1 MPDALLVHG
10 GTVVD
15 GTGGQARRG
24 DVLVRDGRVEA
35 LGTLGPSPGARVLDA
50 EGLVVAPGFVDLH
63 THADFTLLAFPEA
76 QSAVRQGVTTVVVGN
91 CGGGVA
97 PCSPEHDFRR
107 TAFAYSSDWGVE
119 VTWEG
124 VGEYLET
131 LGGKGV
137 NVAALVPHGAT
148 RNAVMGLDARPPG
161 PAELDRMLGLAREG
175 LEAGAIGVSTGLEYQ
190 PGSRAETDELAAFC
204 AVAAE
209 RDGVHATHMRDR
221 AERFAAA
228 TGEALE
234 IARRTGVRTQLS
246 HVAPRPYA
254 PRAETEAAFEAVERA
269 RGNGHAVSVDT
280 FPETWGPGNL
290 ADLFPPEITQ
300 GRPAE
305 VLARLQDPGARRA
318 VDLHFAAG
326 RNFLV
331 RAGGYEQI
339 FVSSSPIR
347 PELTGR
353 SLARLAREAGT
364 SVGAWACDALLEAGS
379 LLMSVGIRHVY
390 ATEDDLD
397 RVLALPYCGL
407 GSDGVV
413 TDGEGEECRFPWNAS
428 SYGYAARTLERYVRE
443 RGLLTL
449 EEAVRRLA
457 ALPAEAMGLRDR
469 GVLREGAAADVV
481 VLDLARVHDRTT
493 PADVARHPEGIVHV
507 LVNGVAVVEGG
518 RPTHARPGLVLGR

>member
-1 MPDALLVHG
+1 MADALLVSG

-15 GTGGQARRG
+15 GTGGPGRHA
-24 DVLVRDGRVEA
+24 DVLLRAGRIAA
-35 LGTLGPSPGARVLDA
+35 LGPGLDPPPGARILGAD
-50 EGLVVAPGFVDLH
+50 GLVVAPGFVDLH
-63 THADFTLLAFPEA
+63 THADFTLLAFPGA
-76 QSAVRQGVTTVVVGN
+76 ASAVRQGVTTVVVGN

-97 PCSPEHDFRR
+97 PCSHEHDFRR

-119 VTWEG
+119 VTWTS

-131 LGGKGV
+131 LGGKGA
-137 NVAALVPHGAT
+137 NVAALVPHGAV
-148 RNAVMGLDARPPG
+148 RNAVMGLEARAPEA
-161 PAELDRMLGLAREG
+161 AELDRMLGLTREG
-175 LEAGAIGVSTGLEYQ
+175 LEAGAVGVSTGLEYQ
-190 PGSRAETDELAAFC
+190 PGSRAGTDELAALC
-204 AVAAE
+204 ALASD
-209 RDGVHATHMRDR
+209 RDGVHATHMRNR
-221 AERFAAA
+221 AERFASA
-228 TGEALE
+228 TEEALE
-234 IARRTGVRTQLS
+234 ISRRTGVRTQLS

-254 PRAETEAAFEAVERA
+254 PPAETEAAFEAVERA
-269 RGNGHAVSVDT
+269 RAEGHAVYVDT

-305 VLARLQDPGARRA
+305 VLARLQDPRARRA
-318 VDLHFAAG
+318 VEEHFAAG

-339 FVSSSPIR
+339 FVSSSPVR

-353 SLARLAREAGT
+353 SLAGLAREAGT
-364 SVGAWACDALLEAGS
+364 TVGAWACDTLLDAGS

-390 ATEDDLD
+390 ATEEDLD

-413 TDGEGEECRFPWNAS
+413 TDGEGDACPFPWNAS
-428 SYGYAARTLERYVRE
+428 SYGYAARTLEHYVRE
-443 RGLLTL
+443 RGLFTL

-469 GVLREGAAADVV
+469 GLLRAGLAADVV
-481 VLDLARVHDRTT
+481 VFDPARIHDRTT
-493 PADVARHPEGIVHV
+493 PEDVARHPEGVVHV
-507 LVNGVAVVEGG
+507 LVNGVPVVEGG
-518 RPTHARPGLVLGR
+518 RPTGARPGSVVS

>member
-1 MPDALLVHG
+1 VAEPILVRG

-15 GTGGQARRG
+15 GTGGPARRA
-24 DVLVRDGRVEA
+24 DVLLRDGRIAA
-35 LGTLGPSPGARVLDA
+35 LGALDPPPGARVLDA
-50 EGLVVAPGFVDLH
+50 EGLAVAPGFVDLH
-63 THADFTLLAFPEA
+63 THADFTLLAFPDA
-76 QSAVRQGVTTVVVGN
+76 ASAVRQGVTTVVVGN

-107 TAFAYSSDWGVE
+107 TAFAYSSGWGVE
-119 VTWEG
+119 VTWTS
-124 VGEYLET
+124 VDEYLET

-137 NVAALVPHGAT
+137 NVAALVPHGSV
-148 RNAVMGLDARPPG
+148 RNAVMGLDARPPEA
-161 PAELDRMLGLAREG
+161 AELDRMRGLAREG

-190 PGSRAETDELAAFC
+190 PGSRAATDELAAFC
-204 AVAAE
+204 ALAAE
-209 RDGVHATHMRDR
+209 RNGVHATHMRNR

-228 TGEALE
+228 TEEALE

-254 PRAETEAAFEAVERA
+254 PPAQTEAAFAAVERA
-269 RGNGHAVSVDT
+269 RAEGRAVYVDT
-280 FPETWGPGNL
+280 FPETWGPGTL

-305 VLARLQDPGARRA
+305 VLARLQDPRARRA
-318 VDLHFAAG
+318 VEEHFAAG
-326 RNFLV
+326 QNFLV

-339 FVSSSPIR
+339 FISSSPVR

-353 SLARLAREAGT
+353 SLAELAREAGA
-364 SVGAWACDALLEAGS
+364 SPGSWACDALLEAGS

-390 ATEDDLD
+390 ATEPDLD

-413 TDGEGEECRFPWNAS
+413 TDGEGAECLFPWNAS
-428 SYGYAARTLERYVRE
+428 TYGYAARTLEHYVRE

-469 GVLREGAAADVV
+469 GLLREGYAADVV
-481 VLDLARVHDRTT
+481 VFDPARIHDRTT
-493 PADVARHPEGIVHV
+493 PEDVARHPEGVAHV
-507 LVNGVAVVEGG
+507 LVNGVPVVEHG
-518 RPTHARPGLVLGR
+518 RPTGARPGTLAV